1 MKLRNLITSCATFA
15 LASLASAGDL
25 VAIKAGHVETVSHG
39 CIQHAVILVEDGKIV
54 TIGRDLPIERG
65 IPVIDAPDLWIVPGF
80 VDPYS
85 RVGLDARGGS
95 DFNPQIRAEVELFAR
110 NTEYA
115 ETLKAGVTTLG
126 QYPAGGGGMP
136 GQACVVR
143 PKGADAK
150 EMLIKSGAY
159 LLFVFRA
166 DARSKKM
173 LKDAFEKATEY
184 TDKEK
189 KAREKFEKD
198 NAKKKDDKKEE
209 KKDEKKEEKKE
220 GDKSTTPASF
230 QDDGQDEAAAQDKK
244 DEKTDKADA
253 TKGYVPPAADEKV
266 QPFLDLRA
274 GKLRL
279 LVTIFGAGDW
289 LHFAQALGEEKIG
302 YDLRIPLTRDAD
314 MFEVAKAIGEKKL
327 RVLME
332 PEITVT
338 PGTLRQRNL
347 PAEFVAAGAK
357 LVLLPRIDAPFG
369 FKNWP
374 RQVGEIVSAGLDR
387 DVALRAMTLEPAEM
401 LGVADRVGSV
411 DKGKDANLLFFSGD
425 PFEPTS
431 KLKAVMFEGRIVHGE
446 VQP

>member
-1 MKLRNLITSCATFA
+1 MKLRNLLTSCAA
-15 LASLASAGDL
+15 LVVASIASAGDL

-65 IPVIDAPDLWIVPGF
+65 IPVIDAPDLWVVPGF

-85 RVGLDARGGS
+85 RVGLEARGGS
-95 DFNPQIRAEVELFAR
+95 DFNPQIHAEIELFPR
-110 NTEYA
+110 NTDYA

-126 QYPAGGGGMP
+126 LYPPGGGGMP

-143 PKGADAK
+143 PKGDTAK
-150 EMLIKSGAY
+150 DMLIKSGAY
-159 LLFVFRA
+159 VLFVFRA

-198 NAKKKDDKKEE
+198 ASKKKDDKKEE

-220 GDKSTTPASF
+220 GEKEASPSALQDGA
-230 QDDGQDEAAAQDKK
+230 QDDAAAQDKK
-244 DEKTDKADA
+244 DEKTEKTDA
-253 TKGYVPPAADEKV
+253 AKGYVAPEADEKV
-266 QPFLDLRA
+266 KPFLDLRA
-274 GKLRL
+274 GKLRI

-289 LHFAQALGEEKIG
+289 LHFAQALGDEKVG
-302 YDLRIPLTRDAD
+302 VDLRVPLTRDTD

-332 PEITVT
+332 PEITTT

-357 LVLLPRIDAPFG
+357 LVLLPRGDSPFA
-369 FKNWP
+369 FKTWP
-374 RQVGEIVSAGLDR
+374 RAVGEIISAGLDR
-387 DVALRAMTLEPAEM
+387 NVALRAMTLEPAEM
-401 LGVADRVGSV
+401 LGVADRVGSI

-431 KLKAVMFEGRIVHGE
+431 KLKAVMLEGRIVHGE
-446 VQP
+446 VQQ